1 MAGTT
6 SRATRASAST
16 SPVGEVP
23 RLKVW
28 LMGVGPMVW
37 RRLQVPPETTLREL
51 HGALQVAMG
60 WEGLHLYQFV
70 LRGPSATARGSHP
83 RPRPT

>member
-6 SRATRASAST
+6 SRATRASEAS
-16 SPVGEVP
+16 PAGEV
-23 RLKVW
+23 LQFKVW
-28 LMGVGPMVW
+28 LMGVSPMVW
-37 RRLQVPPETTLREL
+37 RRLQVPPEVALREL

-70 LRGPSATARGSHP
+70 LRGPSATARGSCP

>member
-6 SRATRASAST
+6 SRTTRTSASAS
-16 SPVGEVP
+16 PAGEV
-23 RLKVW
+23 LQVKVW
-28 LMGVGPMVW
+28 LMGLSPMIW
-37 RRLQVPPETTLREL
+37 RRLQVPPEMTLREL

-70 LRGPSATARGSHP
+70 LRGPSATARGSCP